1 MLIREAGREFRDQV
15 QLNVRRAAESTN
27 REFAI
32 MYDISGLKSSS
43 DLERLVDHWQTAVD
57 SGVTSSPSYLQDGG
71 KPVVAIWGFGFSDRL
86 SDANAAR
93 ELLLSFK
100 TSDKYSAQL
109 FGGVPKNWRT
119 DTDQWKAVYALYDI
133 ISPWSV
139 GGYHTG
145 NIIFVLPV
153 FAKFSKNENS
163 DADIENWVRSRLRD
177 DVRHCRTTGQ
187 KYFPVIWPG
196 FTWGN
201 LKARRGTVDL
211 FNKIPRRGGA
221 HLWSQVY
228 NFFPEGVDGFYG
240 AMFDEVDEG
249 TAWYKV
255 IPDMHHPMAVTNN
268 DKKGCY

>member
-1 MLIREAGREFRDQV
+1 MIREAGREFRDQV

-86 SDANAAR
+86 SDANAAL
-93 ELLLSFK
+93 ELLFSLK

-133 ISPWSV
+133 IFLILYSYYRFYSLTGRPLPDKSCSQFSF
-139 GGYHTG
+139 HT
-145 NIIFVLPV
+145 FDCQ
-153 FAKFSKNENS
+153 FC
-163 DADIENWVRSRLRD
+163 
-177 DVRHCRTTGQ
+177 CR
-187 KYFPVIWPG
+187 
-196 FTWGN
+196 
-201 LKARRGTVDL
+201 
-211 FNKIPRRGGA
+211 
-221 HLWSQVY
+221 
-228 NFFPEGVDGFYG
+228 E
-240 AMFDEVDEG
+240 
-249 TAWYKV
+249 
-255 IPDMHHPMAVTNN
+255 
-268 DKKGCY
+268 C